1 VHNKL
6 AQFDLEDRYRYHTGS
21 GGAKFVHAITS
32 KLSLGFSQPDSP
44 CDGRR
49 IRYGNEGKQALAD
62 RDRASNDEQPHPARQ
77 AVNSVHVAVQS
88 CRMPR
93 NIAPATSLTLKK
105 ARRIASSDGLYQL
118 KIKATTLGQKL
129 AESKPRKKRSA

>member
-77 AVNSVHVAVQS
+77 AVNSVHVAVQRCLQDAKEHCS
-88 CRMPR
+88 GD
-93 NIAPATSLTLKK
+93 IADVEEGEANSQFRWLVPVEDQSNHAWPE
-105 ARRIASSDGLYQL
+105 AR
-118 KIKATTLGQKL
+118 
-129 AESKPRKKRSA
+129 